1 MQRHPVELKLLQR
14 LRPVRLKF
22 DYNRIDR
29 SWKPVSSGSITT
41 YRRYVA
47 RISRINRRTYIHT
60 YVRPSLDAIDYQGHR
75 RRCPLP
81 PPSRFAIFTIKFE
94 TPPNS
99 RGSKFVENCKF
110 VRTNFNCAVELLE
123 TKGPR
128 RSSHP
133 RFLAIPRPLLSSP
146 RVILPPFLPLSLR
159 KRGRGGRRR
168 GEQEKEKGRR
178 GGEGERTRW
187 GRSER
192 ASKVKANHAAG

>member
-1 MQRHPVELKLLQR
+1 MKLLQR

-60 YVRPSLDAIDYQGHR
+60 YVRTSVSPRVDAIDYQGHR

-159 KRGRGGRRR
+159 KRGRGVR
-168 GEQEKEKGRR
+168 GV
-178 GGEGERTRW
+178 GEGERAERW
-187 GRSER
+187 GGREDEMGEKRKS
-192 ASKVKANHAAG
+192 VQG

>member
-1 MQRHPVELKLLQR
+1 MKLLQR

-60 YVRPSLDAIDYQGHR
+60 YVRPSLRASTRSIIKVTDDGVR
-75 RRCPLP
+75 RRRLRDSQF
-81 PPSRFAIFTIKFE
+81 SRSNSKP
-94 TPPNS
+94 PPNS

-159 KRGRGGRRR
+159 KRGRGVR
-168 GEQEKEKGRR
+168 GV
-178 GGEGERTRW
+178 GEGERAERW
-187 GRSER
+187 GGREDEMGEKRKS
-192 ASKVKANHAAG
+192 VQG